1 MTSARTGGFTLLETL
16 VGLALL
22 GMLTLVLFSALR
34 FGTQSWERVEAKSTE
49 VVDLAIVESTLRR
62 QMGRAFPLRVGLA
75 NESKVGFEGDERSVR
90 FFTALPAHFSSGGL
104 SLVDVRFESA
114 GDVARG
120 ESGRLLIRHALQ
132 NGLET
137 EFTADQVPQTSTL
150 ITGLGEANFAYFG
163 WSTEQGEP
171 TWSRTWSQ
179 NGRLP
184 MLVKLKLKFS
194 HGEREMIIPLR
205 LGEEAGCY
213 QASFQRVC
221 GPRR

>member
-1 MTSARTGGFTLLETL
+1 MSWPRTSGFTLLETL
-16 VGLALL
+16 IGLALL

-34 FGTQSWERVEAKSTE
+34 FGTQSWERVEEKSLQ

-75 NESKVGFEGDERSVR
+75 NENKVAFEGDESGLK
-90 FFTALPAHFSSGGL
+90 FYTALPAHFSSGGL
-104 SLVDVRFESA
+104 SLVDVRFDSTA
-114 GDVARG
+114 DPALS

-137 EFTADQVPQTSTL
+137 DFAADQTPQTSTL
-150 ITGLGEANFAYFG
+150 IAGLSEASFAYFG
-163 WSTEQGEP
+163 TSTEQGEP
-171 TWSRTWSQ
+171 TWATTWRQ

-184 MLVKLKLKFS
+184 MLVKLRLKFS
-194 HGEREMIIPLR
+194 NAEREMIIPLR

-213 QASFQRVC
+213 QASFHRVC

>member
-1 MTSARTGGFTLLETL
+1 MTASRTRGFTLLETL

-34 FGTQSWERVEAKSTE
+34 FGTQSWERVEEKSTQ

-62 QMGRAFPLRVGLA
+62 QMARAFPLRVGLA
-75 NESKVGFEGDERSVR
+75 NESKVGFEGDERGVR
-90 FFTALPAHFSSGGL
+90 FFTALPAHFSTGGL
-104 SLVDVRFESA
+104 SLVEVRFESA
-114 GDVARG
+114 GDIARG
-120 ESGRLLIRHALQ
+120 DSGRLLIRHALQ

-137 EFTADQVPQTSTL
+137 EFTADQTPQTSTL
-150 ITGLGEANFAYFG
+150 ISGLGEASFAYFG

-171 TWSRTWSQ
+171 TWSNTWSQ

-184 MLVKLKLKFS
+184 MLVKLRLKYS
-194 HGEREMIIPLR
+194 NAEREMIVPLR